1 MINILQAVFLGIIQG
16 ITEWLP
22 VSSSGHLVIVQNLFG
37 LGSEVMFN
45 LWLHIATL
53 VVIFIVFWKDIIIIL
68 RAFLKWDCKSRE
80 FKWGLFIIIA
90 NIPVVILGYFFRA
103 YVIKAFSSILVV
115 SLALLFTGTLLFFS
129 NCKDQSRTL
138 GYKSS
143 LVIGIFQG
151 LAIFPGVSRSG
162 ATISAGLLQGI
173 SREEAVRFSFLMAIP
188 AFIGAAVLN
197 AGEATLELISIPYII
212 GFATALIAGYFSL
225 KLLLRIVK
233 QGKLHYFTYYCWALG
248 IVLLIFF

>member
-1 MINILQAVFLGIIQG
+1 MINILQAVLLGIIQG

-22 VSSSGHLVIVQNLFG
+22 VSSSGHLVIAQNLFG
-37 LGSEVMFN
+37 LGSEVLFD

-53 VVIFIVFWKDIIIIL
+53 VVIFIIFWKDITAIL
-68 RAFLKWDCKSRE
+68 RAFLKWDCKSIE
-80 FKWGLFIIIA
+80 FKLGWFIIIA

-103 YVIKAFSSILVV
+103 YIIKAFSSILVV

-129 NCKDQSRTL
+129 NRRDILRTL
-138 GYKSS
+138 EYKSS
-143 LVIGIFQG
+143 LVIGVFQG

-173 SREEAVRFSFLMAIP
+173 SREEAVRFSFLIAIP
-188 AFIGAAVLN
+188 AFIGAAVLKT
-197 AGEATLELISIPYII
+197 GEATLELVSIPYLA
-212 GFATALIAGYFSL
+212 GFATALIVGYFSL
-225 KLLLRIVK
+225 KILLRIVK
-233 QGKLHYFTYYCWALG
+233 QGKLYYFAYYCWALG